1 MKKAIDPTYLRT
13 IVDGLSSGALLK
25 DNPSSLPQG
34 LAGVYED
41 AIPQASQ
48 VNERKKFLEFFGV
61 WALMKKEV
69 SAEFVVSLLDGWSE
83 EKVLAYIGRY
93 SKWFNSPASGLYALY
108 HERFRAFVLQKISGS
123 QLLEINNRVIKSCN
137 DALTRQLK
145 DEWER
150 YALEFLSAH
159 LVMPSLENNNRG
171 NELKELAYST
181 TYWNRQI
188 EVSKGFDWSK
198 RLLNDMMLWASKY
211 DDDQVIECAFKKIQL
226 NNYRLKVLDS
236 NCHSFLSGDYY
247 SFISEFQN
255 ILDTAGH
262 FELSRTFI
270 KVYICLAHIT
280 ISNTINLAEKDKLY
294 QLIIEVLKSKVP
306 YDLVSFDYS
315 RFFPEELMMILISYS
330 ATNSNILQELLKYSS
345 SWQSASD
352 MELAYLDYFIEL
364 CSIEIGN
371 RGLELYLDKCRTD
384 NILEKAEAHA
394 RLGFIYSLNNSQLQ
408 VAKQFSLA
416 LQAADKIWEDY
427 DGMGGMTNEGL
438 AISQRNCF
446 LFIAKYMTLSR
457 LPFSDIIEVL
467 RKSIEVNEQPSLS
480 DKKRFIDILE
490 NTLTKAERTE
500 YDFNFSNSIKRNKV
514 LISRNKFSDIVSRC
528 STIHELL
535 IIVKRHY
542 TDKNI
547 SFEHTFRS
555 VVSWIYASEGISGIH
570 RTILNFEN
578 ILLEA
583 SYNQVE
589 ISKCRIYFF
598 LSLPFVLSITEFIK
612 DDFIQILKIL
622 SSNSINDNFLIK
634 PVQFYIYSKI
644 LNESLNENEFN
655 FINSIIPIGWM
666 VDLKNEYTR

>member
-1 MKKAIDPTYLRT
+1 
-13 IVDGLSSGALLK
+13 
-25 DNPSSLPQG
+25 
-34 LAGVYED
+34 
-41 AIPQASQ
+41 
-48 VNERKKFLEFFGV
+48 
-61 WALMKKEV
+61 MKKEV

-83 EKVLAYIGRY
+83 EEVLAYIGRY
-93 SKWFNSPASGLYALY
+93 SKWFNSPVSGLYTLY
-108 HERFRAFVLQKISGS
+108 HERFKRFVLQKISGS
-123 QLLEINNRVIKSCN
+123 QLRDINNRLIMVCN
-137 DALTRQLK
+137 DALTRRLN
-145 DEWER
+145 DESER
-150 YALEFLSAH
+150 YALEYLSTH
-159 LVMPSLENNNRG
+159 LLQPSLDTKERG
-171 NELKELAYST
+171 SELKALAYST

-211 DDDQVIECAFKKIQL
+211 DDDQVIECAFKKIEL

-262 FELSRTFI
+262 FELSKTFI
-270 KVYICLAHIT
+270 KVYICLAQIT
-280 ISNTINLAEKDKLY
+280 ISNTIDQTEKDKLY
-294 QLIIEVLKSKVP
+294 QLIIEVLKSKIP

-315 RFFPEELMMILISYS
+315 KFFPEELMMILISYS
-330 ATNSNILQELLKYSS
+330 TTNSNILHELLKYSS

-352 MELAYLDYFIEL
+352 MEFAYLDYFIEL

-384 NILEKAEAHA
+384 NILEKAESHA

-457 LPFSDIIEVL
+457 LPFSDVIEVL
-467 RKSIEVNEQPSLS
+467 RKSIVVNEQPSLS
-480 DKKRFIDILE
+480 YKKRFIDILE
-490 NTLTKAERTE
+490 NTLIKAERTE
-500 YDFNFSNSIKRNKV
+500 YDVNFSNIAKSDKV
-514 LISRNKFSDIVSRC
+514 LISRNKFSNIISRC

-535 IIVKRHY
+535 IIVKRY
-542 TDKNI
+542 STDKNV
-547 SFEHTFRS
+547 SLEYTFRS

-598 LSLPFVLSITEFIK
+598 IYLPFVLSVTNFNK

-622 SSNSINDNFLIK
+622 ASNSINDHFLIK

-655 FINSIIPIGWM
+655 FINRIIPIGWM
-666 VDLKNEYTR
+666 VDLKNKYTR